1 MSPSRNG
8 VTRGESAA
16 SVAAMRNI
24 LLASTLFVAAMSPF
38 SAALAQDAAMPAPAA
53 AAAPAP
59 GALLTPERVF
69 ANPSLAG
76 PVARGVSLSPD
87 GELVAFLRSREDDV
101 DVQDLWAAP
110 TGEGEPFKLIDARAL
125 VPDAGELSEAE
136 KARRER
142 MRISARGVVEYS
154 WDEQGRYILAP
165 LEGDIFLAEREGGN
179 VRRLT
184 ETEADEIDA
193 KVSPEGN
200 FVSWVRDQDLVVYD
214 LATNRETAITD
225 EGEGLIT
232 WATAEFIAQEEL
244 DRDTGYWWSPN
255 ERYIALQ
262 RTDESTVDIIPR
274 LDITGGGA
282 ATVEQRYP
290 RAGRPN
296 AVVELYVHDRERGR
310 RVKVDL
316 GDNADIY
323 LGRVTWSTDGATL
336 YVQRLSRDQ
345 KTLDLLSV
353 DPATGASRVILTQRS
368 DAWVPL
374 THDFKALKDGN
385 FIWSTEETGWR
396 HLYLYDRDGEM
407 IRPITYGP
415 WAVKGLNGVN
425 QDTGEVFFTASFE
438 YAERPEGV
446 TGGHSLCVFPG
457 DRRAMC
463 DVQGEEPT
471 TQRLWRGS
479 MNETASRFTPVT
491 PGGGWWSASMNGP
504 GTAFVGNYSDL
515 NTPPQSGLY
524 RADGTLIRWIEEN
537 RLDESHPYHP
547 YASRRGEVTYGTL
560 ESHGETLVWQMT
572 TPPGFDPSQTY
583 PVVMQVYGGPSG
595 GGVRRSWQSSTN
607 QLLTEAGYIVFR
619 LDNRGEGDRS
629 AAFKQALYL
638 KMGQPE
644 VEDQVL
650 GANYLRT
657 LPFVDDSRIAMMG
670 WSYGGFMSLMAITE
684 PDMGLA
690 SAISGAPPTEWGL
703 YDTAYTERY
712 MSTPEAN
719 REGYAASDVI
729 PRLPNM
735 TGRLLLMHG
744 MADDNVIFENTTRV
758 LNALQEGSIPF
769 ETMLYPGQRHGIR
782 GNPRQLHQWR
792 TYLDFLDRTIGSR
805 APASE
810 LAGQD

>member
-1 MSPSRNG
+1 
-8 VTRGESAA
+8 
-16 SVAAMRNI
+16 MRNI
-24 LLASTLFVAAMSPF
+24 LLASTLLVATLSPFTAAMAQQ
-38 SAALAQDAAMPAPAA
+38 AAPAPAA
-53 AAAPAP
+53 APAES
-59 GALLTPERVF
+59 AILTPERVF

-76 PVARGVSLSPD
+76 PVAKGVSLSPD

-165 LEGDIFLAEREGGN
+165 LEGDIFLATRADGS

-193 KVSPEGN
+193 KVSPRGN

-214 LATNRETAITD
+214 LSTNTETAITSD
-225 EGEGLIT
+225 GDGLKT

-244 DRDTGYWWSPN
+244 DRDTGYWWSPT

-262 RTDESTVDIIPR
+262 HTDESTVDIIPR
-274 LDITGGGA
+274 LDITGTGA
-282 ATVEQRYP
+282 TTVEQRYP

-296 AVVELYVHDRERGR
+296 AVVELYVHDRETGQ

-316 GDNADIY
+316 GSNTDIY
-323 LGRVTWSTDGATL
+323 LARVNWSSDGSIL

-353 DPATGASRVILTQRS
+353 DPATGASRVIVTQRS

-374 THDFKALKDGN
+374 SHDFRALDNGN
-385 FIWSTEETGWR
+385 FIWSSEETGWK
-396 HLYLYDRDGEM
+396 HLYLFNRDGRR
-407 IRPITYGP
+407 IRAITQGQYP
-415 WAVKGLNGVN
+415 VKGLAGINPS
-425 QDTGEVFFTASFE
+425 TGDVFFTASMRDGQELPIEQQLFR
-438 YAERPEGV
+438 A
-446 TGGHSLCVFPG
+446 SL
-457 DRRAMC
+457 RRTM
-463 DVQGEEPT
+463 
-471 TQRLWRGS
+471 
-479 MNETASRFTPVT
+479 TPVAIT
-491 PGGGWWSASMNGP
+491 PAGGWWGASMNRT
-504 GTAFVGNYSDL
+504 GTAFVGTYSDL
-515 NTPPQSGLY
+515 DTPSQSALY
-524 RADGTLIRWIEEN
+524 RADGTRIRWIEEN
-537 RLDESHPYHP
+537 RLEPGHPYYP
-547 YASRRGEVTYGTL
+547 FAGRRGNVTFGTL

-572 TPPGFDPSQTY
+572 TPPGFDPTKTY

-595 GGVRRSWQSSTN
+595 GGVKRAWQGSTN

-638 KMGQPE
+638 RMGQPE
-644 VEDQVL
+644 IEDQVL
-650 GANYLRT
+650 AADYLRT
-657 LPFVDDSRIAMMG
+657 LPFVDDDRIAMMG
-670 WSYGGFMSLMAITE
+670 WSYGGFMTLMAATE
-684 PDMGLA
+684 PRMGLA
-690 SAISGAPPTEWGL
+690 GALAGAPPTEWGL

-719 REGYAASDVI
+719 VEGYAASDVI
-729 PRLPNM
+729 PRLPNL

-744 MADDNVIFENTTRV
+744 MADDNVILENSTRV
-758 LNALQEGSIPF
+758 INALQQNSQPF
-769 ETMLYPGQRHGIR
+769 ELMLYPGQRHGVR
-782 GNPRQLHQWR
+782 GNERQLQQWR
-792 TYLDFLDRTIGSR
+792 TYLDFLDRTIGTRSH
-805 APASE
+805 
-810 LAGQD
+810 